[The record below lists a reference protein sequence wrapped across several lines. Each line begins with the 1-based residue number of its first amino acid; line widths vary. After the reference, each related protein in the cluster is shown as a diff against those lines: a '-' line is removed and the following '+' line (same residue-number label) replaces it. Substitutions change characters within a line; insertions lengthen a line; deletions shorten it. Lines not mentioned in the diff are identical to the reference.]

1 MWCFRTASFRTAPGP
16 WESGS
21 GTGER
26 WRDIHIHHL
35 TGAVRRYADCP
46 QREFAP
52 RWWGKGEPVFVS
64 AAYRNEE
71 KQYPGTIRSISLD
84 HISLKCESCIFLGA
98 EEASPIRHVTMD
110 HIHLTMEQQGTQP
123 ADVFDEQPSPP
134 GACIPMISPAFYAR
148 YVDGLRVEAMTV
160 WKTAANAADKEGKE
174 SAENQLVQLESC
186 QRAEVNVQVEIKDE
200 L

>member
-1 MWCFRTASFRTAPGP
+1 
-16 WESGS
+16 
-21 GTGER
+21 
-26 WRDIHIHHL
+26 
-35 TGAVRRYADCP
+35 
-46 QREFAP
+46 
-52 RWWGKGEPVFVS
+52 
-64 AAYRNEE
+64 
-71 KQYPGTIRSISLD
+71 
-84 HISLKCESCIFLGA
+84 
-98 EEASPIRHVTMD
+98 MD

-123 ADVFDEQPSPP
+123 ADVFDEQPSPRGVYP
-134 GACIPMISPAFYAR
+134 HDIPAFYAR